1 MLRSGMNFRKWIMG
15 RIVVPVLRHL
25 PVKHATNFVESIGHF
40 EYYAVPGL
48 KRQTQQ
54 AVALANSRLNQA
66 WDVPSL
72 SRVISGRL
80 TRWRLRDVL
89 LDAIRAED
97 ALATFDVVGREHM
110 EAARAEGRG
119 VILLSNHFGSH
130 VLPGHWM
137 LRQGIDFRFLTE
149 RPRCLGK
156 KLAAYF
162 KSTGPLGQQEL
173 FISRKKHGN
182 DGVASIFRSIR
193 SLKAGHMLL
202 IACDVRWAD
211 NQSVAARF
219 LGETWKFTPMWAL
232 LAQRSGA
239 PVLPCYCTMLPDG
252 RHRLEFGPVVHVSQT
267 DNLTEV
273 VQQALSQVER
283 RVLQDPSNSNEYFF
297 WVLDDRPATL
307 ALKLVAE
314 EAIGAEKTSI
324 PSPHFDIT
332 ADVAA
337 HTDVSSN

>member
-1 MLRSGMNFRKWIMG
+1 MG
-15 RIVVPVLRHL
+15 RLFVPVLRHL
-25 PVKHATNFVESIGHF
+25 PVKHATNFVEGIGRF
-40 EYYAVPGL
+40 EYRCLPKL
-48 KRQTQQ
+48 RQETVQ
-54 AVALANSRLNQA
+54 AVAQANARLGEN
-66 WDVPSL
+66 WDVPRL
-72 SRVISGRL
+72 ARTISGRL

-89 LDAIRAED
+89 LDAISADE

-119 VILLSNHFGSH
+119 VVLLSNHFGSH

-137 LRQGIDFRFLTE
+137 LREGIEFRFLTE

-182 DGVASIFRSIR
+182 DGVSSIFRSIR
-193 SLKAGHMLL
+193 SLKAGHLLL

-219 LGETWKFTPMWAL
+219 LGETWKFTPIWAI

-239 PVLPCYCTMLPDG
+239 PVLPCYCTMQPDG
-252 RHRLEFGPVVHVSQT
+252 RHRLEFGPVVHVSPK
-267 DNLTEV
+267 DDLTAV
-273 VQQALSQVER
+273 VQQALDQVEL
-283 RVLQDPSNSNEYFF
+283 RVRQDPANSNEYFF
-297 WVLDDRPATL
+297 WALDNRPDTL
-307 ALKLVAE
+307 ALKVLDTPTVA
-314 EAIGAEKTSI
+314 AESPAI
-324 PSPHFDIT
+324 PSPHFGLT
-332 ADVAA
+332 ADTPAGTA
-337 HTDVSSN
+337 QAGK